1 MKQNTVKTALQ
12 RGRTVVGSEISRL
25 PAADIARIYATAG
38 FDFVFIDME
47 HTCFGWETVAGMI
60 QAARM
65 ANIVPLV
72 RVPQAEYAYVARA
85 LDAGAQGIIAP
96 RVNTA
101 ETARQL
107 ASWVRYP
114 PEGVRGFACNT
125 AQTDGEAVSAEE
137 FVAAAN
143 RNTLLIIQIERRE
156 AIANLEDI
164 LAVDGLDVACLG
176 FMDLT
181 VDMGIPGQLEHP
193 NAVGAVRRLIDVAND
208 FGIAPGII
216 SGDMN
221 VVDEWMSRGMR
232 FVSYATDEI
241 LLQQAS
247 IQAVQRLRELSIR
260 YSSSTHSS
268 ASETRH

>member
-1 MKQNTVKTALQ
+1 
-12 RGRTVVGSEISRL
+12 
-25 PAADIARIYATAG
+25 
-38 FDFVFIDME
+38 
-47 HTCFGWETVAGMI
+47 MI
-60 QAARM
+60 QAARV
-65 ANIVPLV
+65 ADIVPLV

-85 LDAGAQGIIAP
+85 LDAGAQGIIVP

-101 ETARQL
+101 EMARQL
-107 ASWVRYP
+107 VSWVRYP

-125 AQTDGEAVSAEE
+125 AQTDGDTILAEE

-143 RNTLLIIQIERRE
+143 RNTLLVIQIERRE

-164 LAVDGLDVACLG
+164 LAVDGVDVACLG
-176 FMDLT
+176 FLDLT

-193 NAVGAVRRLIDVAND
+193 SAVGAVRRLIDVANEL
-208 FGIAPGII
+208 GIAPGII
-216 SGDMN
+216 SADMD

-247 IQAVQRLRELSIR
+247 SQAARRLRELSAR
-260 YSSSTHSS
+260 SSVRTRTSAHSSTSKSGH
-268 ASETRH
+268 E